1 MKTADRAQI
10 VTFRLG
16 DDLFAADINSVERV
30 LRHSQPSP
38 VPNVPDWIQGVI
50 DYQGRVLPVIDLRAR
65 FGMPRAEANGDTRIL
80 VLNDGR
86 EFVAVTVDAVLE
98 VSPLDPAHLSPPPS
112 LFRGLAGEYL
122 RGIVRRGERLVVFL
136 DVERLLSTTE
146 RLTLESAAS
155 AASAEGAE
163 GVGVSAAD
171 AVLPAP
177 GERRPT
183 VGRG

>member
-30 LRHSQPSP
+30 LRYQQPSP
-38 VPNVPDWIQGVI
+38 VPNVPEWIEGVI
-50 DYQGRVLPVIDLRAR
+50 EYQKRVLPVVDLRAR
-65 FGMPRAEANGDTRIL
+65 FSMERATVGSDTRIL
-80 VLNDGR
+80 VFNGGG

-98 VSPLDPAHLSPPPS
+98 VAALDAAQLSPPPT

-122 RGIVRRGERLVVFL
+122 KGIVRRADRLVIFL

-146 RLTLESAAS
+146 RLALETAAAS
-155 AASAEGAE
+155 SAEP
-163 GVGVSAAD
+163 VGVSAEV
-171 AVLPAP
+171 AVLPGAP
-177 GERRPT
+177 DRRT
-183 VGRG
+183 VPGRG